1 MAGFLGSYLHSIDPK
16 GRVSLPAQFRRG
28 HESESFVL
36 IHAQPDALSLYT
48 DERWGDEVQSELR
61 EMAKR
66 QPDLRMQI
74 LALTASAVEVAPDKQ
89 GRILIPE
96 KMRLSVSLDSEA
108 LVVGAINHIE
118 IWEPAR
124 FREKTKEKDEAF
136 DRYVKTVFT

>member
-1 MAGFLGSYLHSIDPK
+1 MAGFLGSHLHSIDPK

-28 HESESFVL
+28 RESESFVL
-36 IHAQPDALSLYT
+36 IHAQPDALSLYP
-48 DERWGDEVQSELR
+48 DERWEEVQSELR
-61 EMAKR
+61 DMAKR

-74 LALTASAVEVAPDKQ
+74 LALTASAVEVVPDKQ

-96 KMRLSVSLDSEA
+96 KMRTSVALDSDA

-124 FREKTKEKDEAF
+124 FEEKTKSKDEAF
-136 DRYVKTVFT
+136 QRYIDKVFA